1 MGLLILTN
9 RRYRKML
16 KSFEEFVAD
25 SLDEAKKKSDNVKMD
40 GDADDGNPNLSDGD
54 EDDEGKSKKAK
65 KTKPC

>member
-1 MGLLILTN
+1 
-9 RRYRKML
+9 ML